1 MRLFKQIERSINRIK
16 QQYLLHTLMQKYHQD
31 EVIQRFKKMPSSNE
45 GREIGSTSP
54 IWVCWWQG
62 EEQMPE
68 VVRLC
73 YRSILRHAG
82 HHPVVLLTEE
92 NQAQY
97 LRLPDLVWRKFRE
110 GVISRTHLSDI
121 ARVYLLKEHGGIW
134 MDATI
139 LLTKDI
145 DLIVDIHSA
154 YWSYRH
160 VTPYNNVSKGLWTG
174 YFQASG
180 SGHLIPS
187 YLYESFIYWWEHN
200 NRLFTY
206 LLIDYCFRLG
216 YDHLPDMRHCIDALP
231 VRPIGMLRKIL
242 DSAYE
247 ANRWEQ
253 VIGEA
258 PFHKLSYKKYTTK
271 CTKQGEPTHYAHLL
285 ELDKELETP
294 KIDD

>member
-1 MRLFKQIERSINRIK
+1 MRLLKSVERGINRVK
-16 QQYLLHTLMQKYHQD
+16 QQYLLHTLMQKFHQN
-31 EVIQRFKKMPSSNE
+31 EVIQRFEQIPASNE

-73 YRSILRHAG
+73 YRSIQRHAG

-97 LRLPDLVWRKFRE
+97 LHLPDLVWRKFRE
-110 GVISRTHLSDI
+110 GIISRTHLSDI

-139 LLTKDI
+139 LLTEDI
-145 DLIVDIHSA
+145 DHVVDLHSS

-160 VTPYNNVSKGLWTG
+160 VTPYNNVSKGLWTS
-174 YFQASG
+174 YFQAS
-180 SGHLIPS
+180 SKRHFISS
-187 YLYESFIYWWEHN
+187 YLYESLLYWWEHN
-200 NRLFTY
+200 DKLFTY
-206 LLIDYCFRLG
+206 LQFDYFFRLG
-216 YDHLPDMRHCIDALP
+216 YEYLPAMRHCIDALP
-231 VRPIGMLRKIL
+231 VRPYGMLRKIL

-271 CTKQGEPTHYAHLL
+271 CTKQGELTHYAHLL
-285 ELDKELETP
+285 ELDKGLETR
-294 KIDD
+294 K

>member
-1 MRLFKQIERSINRIK
+1 MRLLKSVERGINRVK
-16 QQYLLHTLMQKYHQD
+16 QQYLLHTLMQKFHQN
-31 EVIQRFKKMPSSNE
+31 EVIQRFEQIPASNE

-68 VVRLC
+68 VVCLC
-73 YRSILRHAG
+73 YRSIQRHAG

-97 LRLPDLVWRKFRE
+97 LHLPDLVWRKFRE
-110 GVISRTHLSDI
+110 GIISRTHLSDI

-139 LLTKDI
+139 LLTEDI
-145 DLIVDIHSA
+145 DHVVDLHSS

-160 VTPYNNVSKGLWTG
+160 VTPYNNVSKGLWTS
-174 YFQASG
+174 YFQAS
-180 SGHLIPS
+180 SKRHFISS
-187 YLYESFIYWWEHN
+187 YLYESLLYWWEHN
-200 NRLFTY
+200 DKLFTY
-206 LLIDYCFRLG
+206 LQFDYFFRLG
-216 YDHLPDMRHCIDALP
+216 YEYLPAMRHCIDALP
-231 VRPIGMLRKIL
+231 VRPYGMLRKIL

-271 CTKQGEPTHYAHLL
+271 CTKQGELTHYAHLL
-285 ELDKELETP
+285 ELDKGLDTR
-294 KIDD
+294 K